1 MGKSLKREN
10 LREMKEVWNVGF
22 YRAVNAIFIRIA
34 IWIVINIIYMLGK
47 KIMISSCMLARQ
59 TGSCEMNCLG

>member
-1 MGKSLKREN
+1 
-10 LREMKEVWNVGF
+10 MKEVWNVGF